1 MILNKNNKSLKN
13 IVIYSMMILF
23 LFYTNINIFT
33 QQNKQTS
40 RIIKQDTA
48 KSFKYLLAKAPNKI
62 NGTNIENSKSV
73 QVSSKTE
80 DEVPK
85 ENKIDKLWMSSE
97 DKFTVKLELIDKESE
112 IKLSVFNILGKEVF
126 EIHDGKPNSSNEYE
140 FLSSNLPN
148 GIYLCILN
156 GRNFRDAEKFIISR

>member
-1 MILNKNNKSLKN
+1 MILNKNINKMKN
-13 IVIYSMMILF
+13 IVICSCLF
-23 LFYTNINIFT
+23 IFLIFNNKEIFS
-33 QQNKQTS
+33 QNNKHQS

-48 KSFKYLLAKAPNKI
+48 KSLKYLLAKAPNKN

-80 DEVPK
+80 DESPK
-85 ENKIDKLWMSSE
+85 ENKIDKLWMNGE
-97 DKFTVKLELIDKESE
+97 DKFIVKIDLIDKESE
-112 IKLSVFNILGKEVF
+112 IRLSVFNILGKEVF
-126 EIHDGKPNSSNEYE
+126 EIHNGKPNSFNEYE

-156 GRNFRDAEKFIISR
+156 GRNFRDAEKFIVSR